1 MAADTKTHT
10 ATEKTKAHTEV
21 AHKPGAHEKAL
32 PPFFNQQTFSSQLV
46 WLAICFIVLYWFL
59 SRVALPRV
67 GTIIEQRKQRIAR
80 DLDEAT
86 RLKEE
91 TEKAIAAYEQALAE
105 AKAKAHAIAQET
117 RDALQAEVNKEQE
130 QVEQEIAA
138 KLKEAENRIQDA
150 KTEALS
156 HVHEVASETTK
167 ALMNKLLG
175 IKVPDQD
182 LDNAVKASLGSN

>member
-1 MAADTKTHT
+1 MAANTKT
-10 ATEKTKAHTEV
+10 HTEV
-21 AHKPGAHEKAL
+21 AHTPGAHEKAL

-46 WLAICFIVLYWFL
+46 WLAICFVILYWFL

-67 GTIIEQRKQRIAR
+67 GTIIEQRRQRIAR

-91 TEKAIAAYEQALAE
+91 TEKAIASYEQALAE
-105 AKAKAHAIAQET
+105 AKAKAHSIAQET
-117 RDALQAEVNKEQE
+117 RDALQAEVSKEQE

-138 KLKEAENRIQDA
+138 KLEEAENRIADA
-150 KTEALS
+150 KAEALS
-156 HVHEVASETTK
+156 HVQEVASETTK

-175 IKVPDQD
+175 VKVPDQE
-182 LDNAVKASLGSN
+182 LDAAVKASLGSN